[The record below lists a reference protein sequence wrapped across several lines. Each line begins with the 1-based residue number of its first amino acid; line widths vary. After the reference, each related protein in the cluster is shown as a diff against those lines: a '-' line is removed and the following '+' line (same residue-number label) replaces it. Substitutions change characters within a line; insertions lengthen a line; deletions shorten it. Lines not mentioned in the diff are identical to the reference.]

1 MRTSSVIPSEASA
14 NIQADMQTETQ
25 GEALIHTQAQT
36 RDQSSWF
43 ISLRSKVILASLTI
57 VLSVLCTRL
66 ILIYHAASEQHA
78 DDGAR
83 EVQRLN
89 ASLQTLLERS
99 QQHLEDFATQIDW
112 FSFRNDPMSLSQ
124 LYFSGIE
131 SLRVTNRQGD
141 VLLQW
146 SAEILAS
153 TSLDASFYPDASS
166 NVVDGQPFHYFYCT
180 DQCRQGLITPALD
193 QRGRDIIVHIE
204 QSGAALMTDFAKVS
218 NADIS
223 FLHPI
228 DGTFVASTRPGQT
241 QIAAERI
248 QSLRQA
254 GQNWYL
260 GEVSDRYL
268 AIRLFE
274 SDWGEL
280 RQQPYAIVADMSLA
294 RERLMHNMSLAA
306 LLSAFAILITGLALF
321 ALMQAPVERVR
332 RLATILSQLPKLM
345 TQPSQQ
351 WRLDLSRPGS
361 RFRDEID
368 TLENATLKLGDKLTT
383 LQSRVQRQTQTLRK
397 QLLELNKAKDLSA
410 AVDQAFPMA
419 IVVHTQNGQIK
430 DSNSYFEN
438 LRQQNHD
445 RSWTGLMWS
454 GTSESI
460 QEWLAQLF
468 DDKQSLQSETVL
480 VDEQGRQKD
489 FLWLHTRHGKKD
501 GEFLSLG
508 LDISDRKKAQRK
520 IRWMSEHDPASRLLN
535 ATAFQKQLAQQLE
548 QGYRG
553 FLVHIGIDGYDEL
566 LCELGYRNVNQ
577 LVSAMGESLN
587 HSEASLCARLSNEQ
601 IAFLCP
607 SRDAIQTLVARLRD
621 PGFELAGR
629 ALRPVISGVFTS
641 LNVAADA
648 DQHIASSG
656 LALAQVRRHHSGE
669 IVDRSHHLAI
679 PDAQRALAAM
689 RPQVIE
695 ALEQNRLR
703 LFFQPIM
710 HFEPDAVLH
719 FEALLRMV
727 DEKGQLISP
736 ARFFPAVEEFGLSV
750 RVDMAVIDL
759 ALQQLQQW
767 RVAGTE
773 VKLSVNITPETLNLA
788 DFSSRL
794 QQKLTRYQLSASD
807 LILEI
812 VETQGIRNLRQAKQQ
827 LMHLQTMG
835 TAIAFDDFGVGYTSF
850 EYLRELPCD
859 YVKIDQS
866 FIRDLRGGSH
876 DMALVKSM
884 VEMAKEMGKQ
894 VIAEGVETQESADI
908 LRILGVDA
916 LQGYHIA
923 RPLPATRLS

>member
-1 MRTSSVIPSEASA
+1 MSISS
-14 NIQADMQTETQ
+14 M
-25 GEALIHTQAQT
+25 IHTEPQTQTAAQASPPAQA
-36 RDQSSWF
+36 SSWF
-43 ISLRSKVILASLTI
+43 VSLRSKVIVASLAI

-66 ILIYHAASEQHA
+66 VLIYHAASEQHA

-112 FSFRNDPMSLSQ
+112 FSFRHDPMSLSQ

-131 SLRVTNRQGD
+131 NLKVVDRQGQ

-146 SAEILAS
+146 SADNLPGSTVNTAS
-153 TSLDASFYPDASS
+153 DMATG
-166 NVVDGQPFHYFYCT
+166 NGVQTDGQPFHYFYCA
-180 DQCRQGLITPALD
+180 DQCRQGQITPALD
-193 QRGRDIIVHIE
+193 QRGNDIIVHIE

-218 NADIS
+218 NADIA

-228 DGTFVASTRPGQT
+228 KGTVVASTRPRQT
-241 QIAAERI
+241 QLAGERI
-248 QSLRQA
+248 QTLRQD
-254 GQNWYL
+254 GESWYL
-260 GEVSDRYL
+260 GDVADRYL

-274 SDWGEL
+274 SDGGEL
-280 RQQPYAIVADMSLA
+280 QQQPYAIVADMSLA

-332 RLATILSQLPKLM
+332 RLATVLSQLPKLM
-345 TQPSQQ
+345 TQSNQQ
-351 WRLDLSRPGS
+351 WRLDLGQSGS

-368 TLENATLKLGDKLTT
+368 TLEQATLNLGQKLST
-383 LQSRVQRQTQTLRK
+383 LQNRVQRQTHTLRQ
-397 QLLELNKAKDLSA
+397 QLQELNRAKDLSA

-419 IVVHTQNGQIK
+419 IVVHSQNGQIK
-430 DSNSYFEN
+430 DSNPYFDN
-438 LRQQNHD
+438 LLQQNHD
-445 RSWTGLMWS
+445 RNWSSLMWS
-454 GTSESI
+454 GSGESI
-460 QEWLAQLF
+460 QEWLSELF
-468 DDKQSLQSETVL
+468 QGSKQSLQSETSL
-480 VDEQGRQKD
+480 VDERGKQRE

-520 IRWMSEHDPASRLLN
+520 IRWISEHDPASRLLN
-535 ATAFQKQLAQQLE
+535 VTAFQKQLAQQLQ

-553 FLVHIGIDGYDEL
+553 FLVHLGIDGYDEL
-566 LCELGYRNVNQ
+566 LCEYGYRNVNR
-577 LVSAMGESLN
+577 LVTELGERLN
-587 HSEASLCARLSNEQ
+587 HCEASLCARLSNDQ

-607 SRDAIQTLVARLRD
+607 NRDAINTLIEQLRS
-621 PGFELAGR
+621 PGIELDGR
-629 ALRPVISGVFTS
+629 SLRPVLTGVYTS

-669 IVDRSHHLAI
+669 IVDRSHHLAT
-679 PDAQRALAAM
+679 PEAQRALAAM
-689 RPQVIE
+689 RPQIIE
-695 ALEQNRLR
+695 ALEQNRLK

-710 HFEPDAVLH
+710 HFKPDSVLH

-767 RVAGTE
+767 RTAGTE

-794 QQKLTRYQLSASD
+794 QQKLTRHQLSASD

-827 LMHLQTMG
+827 LMHLQSMG
-835 TAIAFDDFGVGYTSF
+835 AAIAFDDFGVGYTSF

-866 FIRDLRGGSH
+866 FVRDLRGGSH

-923 RPLPATRLS
+923 RPLPATRLN